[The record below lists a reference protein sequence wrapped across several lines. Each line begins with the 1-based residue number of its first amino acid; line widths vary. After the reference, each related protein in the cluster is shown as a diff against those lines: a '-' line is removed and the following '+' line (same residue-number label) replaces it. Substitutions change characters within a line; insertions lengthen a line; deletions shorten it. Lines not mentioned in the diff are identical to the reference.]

1 MKKILSFV
9 VFAVIMSL
17 NFPFVS
23 AVDKTNSIK
32 DVVKEKNITTNTQ
45 ISEKRA
51 RFKIDY
57 KAKLNR
63 SLQNKLKKISKDKLE
78 VLIKRI
84 NALSI
89 QIEASKYTQNK
100 KDKLLGQLDALKEL
114 VEEAFRDEGVV
125 L

>member
-114 VEEAFRDEGVV
+114 VEEAFRDEWVV